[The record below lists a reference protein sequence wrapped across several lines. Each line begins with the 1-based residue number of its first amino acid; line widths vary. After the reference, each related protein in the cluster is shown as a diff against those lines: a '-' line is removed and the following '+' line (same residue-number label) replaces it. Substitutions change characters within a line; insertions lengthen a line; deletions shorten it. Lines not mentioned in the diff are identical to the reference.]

1 MRSAEAQSRLAL
13 HHGLYLFV
21 AKVEAAEANL
31 AQAAVGLCVVD
42 RVILRLDVGGP
53 VEVYLGLVIYVA
65 DPVKVAD
72 SMIVCLGTAVPRT
85 FPPTWAPFLDTRTT
99 RKFGARKV
107 LVQATLSY
115 IIGHQICHHVRQSV
129 SQFRGSQCDPCA
141 HVSPCVHAYAIAHV
155 SRLPPPHPL

>member
-1 MRSAEAQSRLAL
+1 
-13 HHGLYLFV
+13 V

-85 FPPTWAPFLDTRTT
+85 FPPTWAPFFDTMVPER
-99 RKFGARKV
+99 REN
-107 LVQATLSY
+107 LVPANLVVATLS
-115 IIGHQICHHVRQSV
+115 
-129 SQFRGSQCDPCA
+129 
-141 HVSPCVHAYAIAHV
+141 
-155 SRLPPPHPL
+155 

>member
-1 MRSAEAQSRLAL
+1 M
-13 HHGLYLFV
+13 

-99 RKFGARKV
+99 RKFGGPQSLGARDTFITSSAIRSV
-107 LVQATLSY
+107 IT
-115 IIGHQICHHVRQSV
+115 SV
-129 SQFRGSQCDPCA
+129 SLSVSFVVVSVIRVPMCPRVSTRMQLHMCPGS
-141 HVSPCVHAYAIAHV
+141 
-155 SRLPPPHPL
+155 PPHTRYREG